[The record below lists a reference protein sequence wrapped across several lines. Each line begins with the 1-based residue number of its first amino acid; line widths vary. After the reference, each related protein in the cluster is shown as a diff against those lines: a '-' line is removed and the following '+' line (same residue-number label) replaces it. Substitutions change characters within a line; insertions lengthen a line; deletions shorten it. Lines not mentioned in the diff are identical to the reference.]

1 MWGSGFRVWDESG
14 FGWKWF
20 GDEKCQFQPYLDEN
34 VPNLRIPHESQKEQI
49 LFEVGTEIQKHE
61 FQADSDRRSIQEL
74 SGIVESPRNEIDHIR
89 ARVHNF
95 DEINIFST
103 NNYQNKIE
111 NFVKLIWKVSM
122 RW

>member
-1 MWGSGFRVWDESG
+1 MKV
-14 FGWKWF
+14 K
-20 GDEKCQFQPYLDEN
+20 
-34 VPNLRIPHESQKEQI
+34 KEQI
-49 LFEVGTEIQKHE
+49 LFEVGTEIQKDE